1 MSILRTLGQFCAL
14 FQTTMLVMDPLMDP
28 LWNSTVLARL
38 KKHNTDITRQ
48 LNLRGE
54 LIWCLAT
61 FAGTWH

>member
-14 FQTTMLVMDPLMDP
+14 FQTTMLVMDP

-48 LNLRGE
+48 LNPRGE

-61 FAGTWH
+61 FVGTWH